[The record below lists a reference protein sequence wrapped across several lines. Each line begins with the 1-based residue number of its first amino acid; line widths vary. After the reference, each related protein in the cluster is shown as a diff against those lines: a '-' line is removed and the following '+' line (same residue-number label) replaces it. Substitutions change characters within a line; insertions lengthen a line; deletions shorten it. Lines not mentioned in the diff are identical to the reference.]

1 MNKNID
7 NPADCEVRSVIR
19 FLNAQNVLLVE
30 FMPQGTTI
38 NVESYCATQRR
49 LRYAIQNRR
58 RGQLSSCVMLLHDN
72 ARPHA
77 SARTQA
83 MLQEFGW
90 EGFEHPAYSPD
101 LAPSDFH
108 LFPKLKEF
116 LGVRRFKSDEE
127 VKNAVKE
134 WLNGLAA
141 EVCDEDIQKLV
152 TRYDKCLSVGGDY
165 VENNLGSVIMIH

>member
-1 MNKNID
+1 MNKKID
-7 NPADCEVRSVIR
+7 NPADCEMRSAIR

-38 NVESYCATQRR
+38 NAESYCATLRR

-58 RGQLSSCVMLLHDN
+58 RGILSSSVMLLHDN
-72 ARPHA
+72 AHLHTA
-77 SARTQA
+77 ARTQA

-90 EGFEHPAYSPD
+90 EIFEHPAYSPD

-116 LGVRRFKSDEE
+116 LG
-127 VKNAVKE
+127 
-134 WLNGLAA
+134 
-141 EVCDEDIQKLV
+141 
-152 TRYDKCLSVGGDY
+152 
-165 VENNLGSVIMIH
+165 